1 MGKIVEI
8 QNQRR
13 RRRVWP
19 WVVLFLIA
27 ATVAFA
33 LSPFFKVERVD
44 VVGNDR
50 VPREIIL
57 SNLEMED
64 GMNLVRYSLSHLQQ
78 EFELDPL
85 ILTADIYIQWPRHVK
100 VEVTEKKVMGY
111 IPYMGMYLC
120 IDTTGS
126 VLDSVHE
133 IAPGTP
139 LLKGITVKSFG
150 LGQQVD
156 TEDTERFTIMLDC
169 LKVLEKYDL
178 LTRTDEISVA
188 RSDDIHLL
196 LQEEQLDVSL
206 GSAQDL
212 DRKISAVV
220 VILEDEGRPAGTLHL
235 EDMDGQVYI
244 ESSNNNE

>member
-8 QNQRR
+8 NAKKKRKKIKKG
-13 RRRVWP
+13 P
-19 WVVLFLIA
+19 LIVLFLIA
-27 ATVAFA
+27 AIVAFA
-33 LSPFFKVERVD
+33 FSPFFQVEEVEIEGNERVTD
-44 VVGNDR
+44 
-50 VPREIIL
+50 EIIL
-57 SNLEMED
+57 DDLDMHN
-64 GMNLVRYSLSHLQQ
+64 GMNLIRYCVTHYNK

-85 ILTADIYIQWPRHVK
+85 VLSADVYIKWPRHVTVM
-100 VEVTEKKVMGY
+100 VEEKKVMGY

-126 VLDSVHE
+126 VLDSIHE
-133 IAPGTP
+133 IAEGTP

-150 LGQQVD
+150 LGEPVD

-178 LTRTDEISVA
+178 LTKTDEISVA
-188 RSDDIHLL
+188 RSDDIHLTL
-196 LQEEQLDVSL
+196 KEEQLDVSL
-206 GSAQDL
+206 GTADDL

-244 ESSNNNE
+244 ESDD